1 MPGVVSDRVER
12 PRRYETINPNWTTEE
27 DGKIEGHAFDP
38 CGVPEKLQFRVWDR
52 ISDKE
57 RRALGF
63 ALIRRKRLWDVCTT
77 KNRTVGLQVIGRI
90 GGTEIQATGELWV
103 ELRWEPRPFDPAL
116 NIDSSPDKWRPPT
129 PEESRPETPITDDES
144 ETSEMRAMRELEEQL
159 AEQERLLTP
168 VLKLKKPDFEYKP
181 LPPISDGMIRK
192 PSQICACGFSCQLEV
207 DFLRH
212 CLECEMREGDTVD
225 LLLLMRTLDPEVRGP
240 RPSLSDRVDGVRA
253 VPNATTR
260 AQVERKEAAIREKAA
275 APAPSPINVLTLEAA
290 TPSKKKR
297 KKKKHVADAPAP
309 AARMGR
315 ESYDAYPAEILTL
328 EDIPGRPESAGLRL
342 DGSALRSPFLN
353 ARPGS
358 SRPGSRGGY
367 GSRPGTANS
376 DKSVTWKLPS
386 LPAVKQSEL
395 GEVEDPTA
403 FPAPLV
409 NKDDGVKP
417 KKKGWF
423 GRTRTRTP

>member
-1 MPGVVSDRVER
+1 
-12 PRRYETINPNWTTEE
+12 
-27 DGKIEGHAFDP
+27 
-38 CGVPEKLQFRVWDR
+38 
-52 ISDKE
+52 
-57 RRALGF
+57 
-63 ALIRRKRLWDVCTT
+63 
-77 KNRTVGLQVIGRI
+77 
-90 GGTEIQATGELWV
+90 
-103 ELRWEPRPFDPAL
+103 
-116 NIDSSPDKWRPPT
+116 
-129 PEESRPETPITDDES
+129 
-144 ETSEMRAMRELEEQL
+144 
-159 AEQERLLTP
+159 
-168 VLKLKKPDFEYKP
+168 
-181 LPPISDGMIRK
+181 
-192 PSQICACGFSCQLEV
+192 
-207 DFLRH
+207 
-212 CLECEMREGDTVD
+212 MREGDTVD
-225 LLLLMRTLDPEVRGP
+225 LLLLMRTLDPE
-240 RPSLSDRVDGVRA
+240 
-253 VPNATTR
+253 
-260 AQVERKEAAIREKAA
+260 VERKEAAIREKAA

-297 KKKKHVADAPAP
+297 RKKKKEQAEAPAP

-395 GEVEDPTA
+395 GAVEDPQA

-409 NKDDGVKP
+409 AKDDGVKP
-417 KKKGWF
+417 RKKGWF
-423 GRTRTRTP
+423 GRRSRAVTPPGL

>member
-1 MPGVVSDRVER
+1 MRDKQAQGATLTVVLQKAKGLQRVNGLLEGPR
-12 PRRYETINPNWTTEE
+12 PDVFVTVEVENEELFTSPLRYETINPTWTTEE
-27 DGKIEGHAFDP
+27 NGVMEGHAFDP
-38 CGVPEKLQFRVWDR
+38 CGVPEKLQFRLWDR

-57 RRALGF
+57 RQALGF

-129 PEESRPETPITDDES
+129 PEEVRPETPITDDES

-159 AEQERLLTP
+159 AEEAKNLTP

-181 LPPISDGMIRK
+181 LPAISDAMVRK
-192 PSQICACGFSCQLEV
+192 PKRACACGFSCALEV
-207 DFLRH
+207 DFLAH
-212 CLECEMREGDTVD
+212 CLECEAREGDTVD
-225 LLLLMRTLDPEVRGP
+225 LLLLMRTLDPEV
-240 RPSLSDRVDGVRA
+240 DK
-253 VPNATTR
+253 
-260 AQVERKEAAIREKAA
+260 KEAATRQMSN
-275 APAPSPINVLTLEAA
+275 APAPSMTNVLTLEAA

-297 KKKKHVADAPAP
+297 KKKRQHAEAPAP

-353 ARPGS
+353 RPGS
-358 SRPGSRGGY
+358 SRP

-386 LPAVKQSEL
+386 LPPVKQSEL

-417 KKKGWF
+417 RKKKF
-423 GRTRTRTP
+423 GLF